1 MEDKK
6 TTDKVNGEA
15 REGGLGHTK
24 PVEAPA
30 KVEAKDTKPV
40 ADLEQSRKTEAPKET
55 PKTVAPQ
62 AAAGPKKFPPRR
74 PGGFKKPGGFRRPGG
89 RRRMPEKPKDDFDQK
104 VLDLA
109 RVTRVMAG
117 GKRMKFRATMVIG
130 DRKGKVGVGVA
141 KGADVAAAIQKSIA
155 KARKNIIEVP
165 IIDGT
170 VPHEVRINE
179 HSAKLMLRPA
189 RKGSGIK
196 AGGVMRIVL
205 ELAGIKDVVAKILG
219 TNNKVNNAKATIKA
233 LNSFVPQAVAAAK
246 ASKPKQEVP
255 KAVAPKFV
263 KKFTPKPQQAPKK
276 VAPKAE
282 GLEQS
287 RKAEEVKK
295 DKESK

>member
-6 TTDKVNGEA
+6 TKDKVNGEA

-24 PVEAPA
+24 PAEAPA
-30 KVEAKDTKPV
+30 KVEAKDTKP
-40 ADLEQSRKTEAPKET
+40 AEAPKEAK
-55 PKTVAPQ
+55 KTETAKPIVGA
-62 AAAGPKKFPPRR
+62 KKFPPRK

-89 RRRMPEKPKDDFDQK
+89 RRRMPDRPKDDFEQK

-130 DRKGKVGVGVA
+130 DKKGQVGIGVA
-141 KGADVAAAIQKSIA
+141 KGADVSAAIQKAVA
-155 KARKNIIEVP
+155 KARKNLIEVP
-165 IIDGT
+165 ILNGT
-170 VPHEVRINE
+170 VPHEIRINE
-179 HSAKLMLRPA
+179 HSAKLMVRPA

-196 AGGVMRIVL
+196 AGGVMRVVF

-219 TNNKVNNAKATIKA
+219 TNNKVNNAKATVKA
-233 LNSFVPQAVAAAK
+233 LSSFVPQAVAAAK
-246 ASKPKQEVP
+246 AAKPKVVP

-263 KKFTPKPQQAPKK
+263 KKFTPKPQRAPKK
-276 VAPKAE
+276 EAP
-282 GLEQS
+282 
-287 RKAEEVKK
+287 KAEEVKK